1 MPLYYIL
8 VYVVDMFV
16 CLLFLAIQKE
26 PKSLLLLPHFFFHS
40 IVVDESMN
48 TDRPKQTRPFA
59 VGLWCKCETYEG
71 GQKHNW
77 HETKDDQVFH
87 FFSFFDNV
95 LEFGRTRA
103 RLQQTPFWCAINKSA
118 HISTLTLNFI
128 PPETHTLQPFSSSLS
143 HHTQSFLASFPSVF
157 FLFLDFS
164 LPSLNVSECVFVAS
178 IDVATTRDTQHV
190 CMSIPYWLYPY
201 ILSARPFWLEMAI
214 RMRPCH
220 QSSPDISVTLV
231 NNGWLSFFLCCFLAL
246 GPTLS

>member
-1 MPLYYIL
+1 
-8 VYVVDMFV
+8 MFV

-118 HISTLTLNFI
+118 HLYPDVKLHTPWN
-128 PPETHTLQPFSSSLS
+128 THYNPFLLPF
-143 HHTQSFLASFPSVF
+143 HTTHTQSFLASFPSAF
-157 FLFLDFS
+157 FVSCLFTAF
-164 LPSLNVSECVFVAS
+164 PAC
-178 IDVATTRDTQHV
+178 
-190 CMSIPYWLYPY
+190 
-201 ILSARPFWLEMAI
+201 
-214 RMRPCH
+214 
-220 QSSPDISVTLV
+220 
-231 NNGWLSFFLCCFLAL
+231 
-246 GPTLS
+246 

>member
-1 MPLYYIL
+1 
-8 VYVVDMFV
+8 MFV

-103 RLQQTPFWCAINKSA
+103 RLQQQTPFWCAINKSA

-143 HHTQSFLASFPSVF
+143 HHTHTHNLFWLVSHQFFFCFLSFHCLPWMLVSV
-157 FLFLDFS
+157 
-164 LPSLNVSECVFVAS
+164 CVFVAS

-201 ILSARPFWLEMAI
+201 ILSARPFFTWNGNSNEAL
-214 RMRPCH
+214 
-220 QSSPDISVTLV
+220 SSIKSRYISD
-231 NNGWLSFFLCCFLAL
+231 LSE
-246 GPTLS
+246 